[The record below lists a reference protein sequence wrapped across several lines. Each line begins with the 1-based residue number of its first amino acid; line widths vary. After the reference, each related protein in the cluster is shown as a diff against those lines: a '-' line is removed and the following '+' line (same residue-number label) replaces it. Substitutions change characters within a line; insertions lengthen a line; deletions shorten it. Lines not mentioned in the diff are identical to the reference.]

1 MTINPQAVEWL
12 QARAIDPETASRM
25 GIYTAGRGPDGEP
38 RPDPAGNIL
47 VFPYMDGG
55 SEVNAKYRTLGE
67 KRFWQRKDA
76 RKTFFNADVLDDPA
90 LERGDHALVITEG
103 ELDALAAIQS
113 GFPFT
118 VSVPEG
124 ADDVA
129 PEHDEKYRYIFNNW
143 PRLQKV
149 KRFILA
155 ADGDEP
161 GWRLAQELARRL
173 GRARCSFVTYPQGCK
188 DLNEALEKYGARG
201 VAACFSRAKPFPVKG
216 LYKLSDFPDAGSI
229 RTYSTGFATLD
240 PSTDRSAPYLQLYQ
254 GCFMRH
260 RQPSQP
266 R

>member
-47 VFPYMDGG
+47 VFPYIEGG

-118 VSVPEG
+118 VSVPDGAPPARDEQGNLVAVPEG
-124 ADDVA
+124 ADDVT
-129 PEHDEKYRYIFNNW
+129 PEQDEKYRYTFTNW
-143 PRLQKV
+143 PRLEKPRSEEAAAITEAKARVAKMLPRAMVHTRDGEDGSLQ
-149 KRFILA
+149 ITYSH
-155 ADGDEP
+155 ADGE
-161 GWRLAQELARRL
+161 GWSAQL
-173 GRARCSFVTYPQGCK
+173 Q
-188 DLNEALEKYGARG
+188 
-201 VAACFSRAKPFPVKG
+201 
-216 LYKLSDFPDAGSI
+216 
-229 RTYSTGFATLD
+229 
-240 PSTDRSAPYLQLYQ
+240 SA
-254 GCFMRH
+254 
-260 RQPSQP
+260 
-266 R
+266 